1 MSWQPNRLREI
12 KKKMNQL
19 RRQLNVLKAEYRTI
33 EETCEHKEFDEV
45 DRCVGCGALIDY
57 L

>member
-1 MSWQPNRLREI
+1 LREI